1 MALLYNA
8 DNRLVIGRFFSK
20 SALYPY
26 LSVDRRSICISELTL
41 RALFDTICLTMDRYI
56 KISGIQKLTL
66 LDYPEHTAC
75 TLFVPGCNFR
85 CPFCHN
91 SELLGEAVEFYD
103 EAEIFAFLNKRRG
116 VLEGVCITGGEP
128 TLYTD
133 LDRFARQIKELG
145 YKIKLDT
152 NGFKPDAI
160 AALLD
165 EKLVDYIA
173 MDVKNSPDRYA
184 ETAGIDPH
192 RFDIEPIR
200 RSIDIILGAGID
212 CEFRTT
218 VAAELFDEASI
229 DGAAR
234 MIAGADKY
242 FLQYFVMRD
251 TVPSKTLTPPT
262 ESEMERYLEVA
273 RRYVPNA
280 QIRGR

>member
-1 MALLYNA
+1 
-8 DNRLVIGRFFSK
+8 
-20 SALYPY
+20 
-26 LSVDRRSICISELTL
+26 
-41 RALFDTICLTMDRYI
+41 MDRYI

-75 TLFVPGCNFR
+75 TLFVPYCNFR

-91 SELLGEAVEFYD
+91 SELLSEGVEFYD
-103 EAEIFAFLNKRRG
+103 EAEIFAFLKKRRG

-133 LDRFARQIKELG
+133 LDRFAHKIKELG

-160 AALLD
+160 KALLD

-184 ETAGIDPH
+184 ETVGLDPL
-192 RFDIEPIR
+192 RFDITPIEQ
-200 RSIDIILGAGID
+200 SIELIMNSGID
-212 CEFRTT
+212 FEFRTT
-218 VAAELFDEASI
+218 VAVELFDEASI

-234 MIAGADKY
+234 MIIGASKY

-251 TVPSKTLTPPT
+251 TVPSKTLTPPS
-262 ESEMERYLEVA
+262 ESTMERYLEVA
-273 RRYVPNA
+273 RRYVPDA
-280 QIRGR
+280 RIRGK